1 MRSIPICSTTA
12 FMMPSSGISHL
23 FLSHSKPETHL
34 AALIRIRSIVDLQAA
49 NNRYLAEHDEPIHI
63 DANKPGGAGA
73 LGALETGGAQC
84 SMT

>member
-49 NNRYLAEHDEPIHI
+49 NNR
-63 DANKPGGAGA
+63 
-73 LGALETGGAQC
+73 
-84 SMT
+84 